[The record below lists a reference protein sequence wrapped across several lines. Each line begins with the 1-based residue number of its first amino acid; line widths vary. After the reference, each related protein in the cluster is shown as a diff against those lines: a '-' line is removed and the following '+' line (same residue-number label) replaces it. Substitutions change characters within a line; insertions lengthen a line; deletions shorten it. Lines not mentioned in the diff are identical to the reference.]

1 MTIDVRNV
9 SKEFDNNLIIDNV
22 SVKFTDGKIYGIYG
36 RNGTGKSV
44 FLKLICG
51 FYYPTS
57 GEITID
63 GINYNN
69 TTDFPT
75 DLRALI
81 EKPGFFPDLTGFENL
96 KMLAEIQRKISDEEI
111 NKTLEI
117 VNLVEEKDKKYH
129 KYSLGMKQ
137 KLGIA
142 QVIMENPKIMILD
155 EPFNGVEEETVKK
168 LINYFKKIKKD
179 KIIIICSHIRE
190 DLNDISDEIF
200 YFESGKIVNE
210 NQVKKFS

>member
-1 MTIDVRNV
+1 MKIDVKNV
-9 SKEFDNNLIIDNV
+9 SKKFDNNLVINNV
-22 SVKFTDGKIYGIYG
+22 SVTFSDGKIYGIYG

-51 FYYPTS
+51 FYCPTS

-63 GINYNN
+63 GHNYNN
-69 TTDFPT
+69 TSDFPP

-81 EKPGFFPDLTGFENL
+81 EKPGFFPNLSGFENL
-96 KMLAEIQRKISDEEI
+96 KMLADIQGKISNEEI
-111 NKTLEI
+111 CNALDI
-117 VNLVEEKDKKYH
+117 VNLLEEKDKKYY

-168 LINYFKKIKKD
+168 LIDYFKKIKKD
-179 KIIIICSHIRE
+179 KIIIICSHIKE
-190 DLNDISDEIF
+190 DLNDVSDKIF
-200 YFESGKIVNE
+200 LFESGRIIDE
-210 NQVKKFS
+210 KK